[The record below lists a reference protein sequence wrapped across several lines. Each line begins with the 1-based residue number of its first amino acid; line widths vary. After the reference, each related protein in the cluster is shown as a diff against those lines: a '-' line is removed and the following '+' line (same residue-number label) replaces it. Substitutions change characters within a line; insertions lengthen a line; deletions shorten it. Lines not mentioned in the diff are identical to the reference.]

1 MKGGSMWYSGLAEH
15 LSRSLNIRQRLIS
28 ARLSR
33 AANASRQHA
42 REFVTKH
49 VPVILSLT
57 SHGNRINTAHI
68 AIETLLRQTAAAE
81 RLILWVSD
89 EYSIAGLPA
98 PLQRQMRRGLD
109 VRLVPDVGPYTKIIY
124 ALREF
129 PEHTIVTVDDDSVYA
144 ADLLGRL
151 HDAYTVQPD
160 CVHCHRA
167 HEMTFDE
174 NGCLNPYSAWRRQ
187 VDDNGA
193 PSHMIF
199 PTGVGGVL
207 YPPGALHPEVFN
219 QEVFRAICPTADDVW
234 LKAMALLNGVKS
246 KRMPGPH
253 REFPLVFGTKAS
265 GLFYNNICEK
275 RNDCQIEAV
284 FTRYGLLKR
293 LQGLS

>member
-1 MKGGSMWYSGLAEH
+1 MWYSGLPER
-15 LSRSLNIRQRLIS
+15 LSQSLNIRQRFIS

-33 AANASRQHA
+33 AAHASKRHA
-42 REFVTKH
+42 REFATKN

-57 SHGNRINTAHI
+57 SHGDRINSAHI

-81 RLILWVSD
+81 RLILWISD
-89 EYSIAGLPA
+89 KYSIAGLPA
-98 PLQRQMRRGLD
+98 PLQRQMHRGLD
-109 VRLVPDVGPYTKIIY
+109 VRLVPDIGPYTKIIY

-129 PEHTIVTVDDDSVYA
+129 PEHAIVTVDDDSVYA

-151 HDAYTVQPD
+151 HDAYTAQPD

-167 HEMTFDE
+167 HEMIFNE
-174 NGCLNPYSAWRRQ
+174 NGCLRPYCEWRLR
-187 VDDNGA
+187 VDDNDA

-253 REFPLVFGTKAS
+253 REFPLVSGTKAS
-265 GLFYNNICEK
+265 GL
-275 RNDCQIEAV
+275 
-284 FTRYGLLKR
+284 LL
-293 LQGLS
+293 

>member
-1 MKGGSMWYSGLAEH
+1 MRYFRLLLERLA
-15 LSRSLNIRQRLIS
+15 RSLSIRRRLVG

-33 AANASRQHA
+33 VAHASKRHA
-42 REFVTKH
+42 REFATKH

-57 SHGNRINTAHI
+57 SHGDRINSAHI
-68 AIETLLRQTAAAE
+68 AIETLLRQTAAAK
-81 RLILWVSD
+81 RVILWISD
-89 EYSIAGLPA
+89 RHSIAGLPA

-109 VRLVPDVGPYTKIIY
+109 VRLVPDIGPYTKIIY

-129 PEHTIVTVDDDSVYA
+129 PKCAIVTVDDDSVYA

-151 HDAYTVQPD
+151 HDAYTARPD

-167 HEMTFDE
+167 HEMIFDE
-174 NGCLNPYSAWRRQ
+174 NGCLKPYWEWRLR
-187 VDDNGA
+187 VDDNDA

-253 REFPLVFGTKAS
+253 REFQLVFGTDAS
-265 GLFYNNICEK
+265 GLMHENVYEG
-275 RNDCQIEAV
+275 RNDRQIEAV
-284 FTRYGLLKR
+284 FTRYDLLKR
-293 LQGLS
+293 LRN

>member
-1 MKGGSMWYSGLAEH
+1 MWYSGLPERI
-15 LSRSLNIRQRLIS
+15 SQSLNIRQRFIS

-33 AANASRQHA
+33 AAHASKRHA
-42 REFVTKH
+42 REFATKN

-57 SHGNRINTAHI
+57 SHGDRINSAHI

-81 RLILWVSD
+81 RLILWISD
-89 EYSIAGLPA
+89 KYSIAGLPA

-109 VRLVPDVGPYTKIIY
+109 VRLVPDIGPYTKIIY

-167 HEMTFDE
+167 HEMIFDE
-174 NGCLNPYSAWRRQ
+174 NGYLKPYFEWRRR
-187 VDDNGA
+187 VDDNDA
-193 PSHMIF
+193 PSHLIF

-207 YPPGALHPEVFN
+207 YPPGALHTEVFN

-246 KRMPGPH
+246 KRMPGSH
-253 REFPLVFGTKAS
+253 REFPLVSGTKAS
-265 GLFYNNICEK
+265 GLFYKNICEK
-275 RNDCQIEAV
+275 RNDRQIEAV
-284 FTRYGLLKR
+284 FTHYDLLTR
-293 LQGLS
+293 LQGLP